1 MYTNGHSS
9 IISCSGCYQNL
20 EENKQA
26 GAELSQAQAGFP
38 AKHSIWN
45 LCLEL
50 GLSYADLDKAII
62 SCSLNHVD

>member
-1 MYTNGHSS
+1 MYTNDSS

-38 AKHSIWN
+38 AKH
-45 LCLEL
+45 
-50 GLSYADLDKAII
+50 
-62 SCSLNHVD
+62 